1 MIHVIQT
8 RQPER
13 VLLTGLVT
21 RETNRIETEILL
33 EELKNLAFSAGAE
46 VVGSMQ
52 QIRKAPHPAHFF
64 GPGKVG
70 EIASHARSLNADTLI
85 VDHDLSPAQQRNLE
99 RLTKLKVID
108 RTELILDIF
117 ATRART
123 REAKLQVELAQY
135 EYVLPR
141 LAGMWHHLERLGGG
155 IGTRGPGETQLET
168 DRRIVRKRI
177 STLKER
183 LKKVERHRKLVRSQ
197 RRALF
202 RIALVGYTNA
212 GKSTL
217 MNSLSRA
224 HVDVADQL
232 FMTLDST
239 TRKLYLGKSRSAL
252 LTDTVGFVQ
261 RLPHQLVASFHSTLE
276 ELREADL
283 LLVVADAESPRVQL
297 NLDVVH
303 ETLHEIGAG
312 NVPSIYVLNK
322 IDRIHDEALIKGLLH
337 RYGPRATC
345 VSALKRIGLT
355 ELRDMIRFE
364 LIKSTHHPD
373 CYDSIAPEESTVS

>member
-1 MIHVIQT
+1 M
-8 RQPER
+8 
-13 VLLTGLVT
+13 
-21 RETNRIETEILL
+21 
-33 EELKNLAFSAGAE
+33 
-46 VVGSMQ
+46 
-52 QIRKAPHPAHFF
+52 
-64 GPGKVG
+64 
-70 EIASHARSLNADTLI
+70 
-85 VDHDLSPAQQRNLE
+85 
-99 RLTKLKVID
+99 TKLKVID

-117 ATRART
+117 ASRART

-183 LKKVERHRKLVRSQ
+183 LKKVERHRKLVRAQ
-197 RRALF
+197 RTSVF

-239 TRKLYLGKSRSAL
+239 TRKLYLGKGRSAL
-252 LTDTVGFVQ
+252 ITDTVGFVQ

-283 LLVVADAESPRVQL
+283 LLIVADAESPRVQL
-297 NLDVVH
+297 NLDVVG
-303 ETLHEIGAG
+303 ETLFSIGAH
-312 NVPSIYVLNK
+312 NVPSICVLNK
-322 IDRIHDEALIKGLLH
+322 IDRVVDEAILKGLLH
-337 RYGPRATC
+337 RYGPRAIC
-345 VSALKRIGLT
+345 VSALKRIGLN
-355 ELRDMIRFE
+355 ELRSMIRND
-364 LIKSTHHPD
+364 LMQSLPHDTRYTPTIV
-373 CYDSIAPEESTVS
+373 EESKSP